1 MGRLGKGRSERKV
14 EDCEGNRKVEK
25 EIVKHI
31 KKNLAPRAQI
41 QEKLIFVRE
50 LERNNPN

>member
-1 MGRLGKGRSERKV
+1 MGRLGKGRSEMKG

-31 KKNLAPRAQI
+31 KKIWRYAHKFRTSS
-41 QEKLIFVRE
+41 FC
-50 LERNNPN
+50 